1 MSYRS
6 LNGLNG
12 SNLIIT
18 NNYVARLPIEQTQTT
33 SLDPVIIGLKGI
45 TGFTG
50 SAGNVLKSNSANN
63 ALEWATDN
71 NEIITATL
79 PLLKTGIDISLKG
92 ITGFTGAGKILK
104 VNSNNDAFEWAT
116 DNNNVY
122 TGTAP
127 IIINSSTKNITY
139 NNDTVATFN
148 YKTFGNMTTFNNG
161 LEVKYLLD
169 NTNSGFVRFW
179 DDNNSN
185 YIDLH
190 PCVGHQ
196 LPYTVNMFLPTPI
209 SNGDTV
215 IVSRNSTDTL
225 TNKTITSFIGV
236 SSATIT
242 APSNTGTLALANST
256 IAFGDDGLNPVVRSY
271 IFDPRQNLGVPNS
284 VYNVLSYHNNGTE
297 TAINNWSAGN
307 GGLSSHI
314 SFNFGG
320 AMKFRFHTDETIKVG
335 SKSFLFPTN
344 AGTLALVGETSNWT
358 VSSNIISPASNA
370 VDTLKMKN
378 IQNPTYSG
386 TKLIENNYNGANYG
400 WSMYG
405 TNPKFILGLGGT
417 GNVSYPMLG
426 NDSGGFLVHINNTG
440 DCFKIDT
447 SKNATFYG
455 NRLDIGTHLRLE
467 TVSTNNHYL
476 TDPNST
482 VGSSNNEYVLYYN
495 TASTL
500 SILNAGDPNN
510 GEVRLSIGG
519 SPMFSVDSG
528 TCKVLTS
535 EFQTPR
541 FKIVSN
547 GSETYINNPDPA
559 ANSSPFLTYHQ
570 NGTDLNFSTPVG
582 GSANTSYIRHY
593 IGSQLK
599 LFIGGASTINYTPM
613 VIEGSLTITNNGD
626 LTMYNGDLIMT
637 GGNIDI
643 TGNISGTTCEI
654 DIDGGVNCLGGVSAN
669 ALGCKVGF
677 QDTLPGY
684 GTNLYGVIVAEQ
696 TYGYFA
702 TNTIPG
708 TGLGGTYD
716 AYWGGGSIGGTSDI
730 RMKKNINTI
739 ENPIDIIKRLRGV
752 NFEWK
757 CEGKPKGVQIGYIA
771 QEVKEVIPSIV
782 DFLPTTCEMCPDG
795 TYGVA
800 PMNISAVL
808 VEGIKAQQLEIDTL
822 KTELDTY
829 KLLMDKLINSKTFA
843 DFKKNIA

>member
-1 MSYRS
+1 MVVRS

-12 SNLIIT
+12 STTNVIIT
-18 NNYVARLPIEQTQTT
+18 NHMDAALPLEQTQANTLSPIVLSIKGLSTMGAENQIMKVNGSGVLAWAIDTDTT
-33 SLDPVIIGLKGI
+33 YSVVAPLNLNGTQISLTGLSTLQQADANKVIKVN
-45 TGFTG
+45 
-50 SAGNVLKSNSANN
+50 SAGNALEYATDIDTTYSVVAPLNLNGTQISLTGLTTLGVGDAYKVIKVNSAGN
-63 ALEWATDN
+63 ALEYATDN
-71 NEIITATL
+71 TDPSKWTLNGAILYPNSIASNVVIGTTSNPNSRKFYVNGDAECENLYAENILLNNGTTQSYIRFYDSDSTGPEYVDLKAPADLNANYTLTL
-79 PLLKTGIDISLKG
+79 P
-92 ITGFTGAGKILK
+92 A
-104 VNSNNDAFEWAT
+104 
-116 DNNNVY
+116 
-122 TGTAP
+122 
-127 IIINSSTKNITY
+127 NI
-139 NNDTVATFN
+139 
-148 YKTFGNMTTFNNG
+148 
-161 LEVKYLLD
+161 
-169 NTNSGFVRFW
+169 
-179 DDNNSN
+179 
-185 YIDLH
+185 
-190 PCVGHQ
+190 
-196 LPYTVNMFLPTPI
+196 
-209 SNGDTV
+209 
-215 IVSRNSTDTL
+215 
-225 TNKTITSFIGV
+225 
-236 SSATIT
+236 
-242 APSNTGTLALANST
+242 TGTLAVANST

-271 IFDPRQNLGVPNS
+271 IFDPRKNSGTPTS
-284 VYNVLSYHNNGTE
+284 VYNVLSYHENGTE

-335 SKSFLFPTN
+335 SKAYSFPTN

-358 VSSNIISPASNA
+358 VSSNIISPASPA

-426 NDSGGFLVHINNTG
+426 NDAGGFLVHINNTG

-510 GEVRLSIGG
+510 GEVRLSVGG

-684 GTNLYGVIVAEQ
+684 GTNLYGVHRSRTNIWLFC
-696 TYGYFA
+696 YFYCPRHW
-702 TNTIPG
+702 T
-708 TGLGGTYD
+708 
-716 AYWGGGSIGGTSDI
+716 W
-730 RMKKNINTI
+730 
-739 ENPIDIIKRLRGV
+739 
-752 NFEWK
+752 WK
-757 CEGKPKGVQIGYIA
+757 
-771 QEVKEVIPSIV
+771 
-782 DFLPTTCEMCPDG
+782 L
-795 TYGVA
+795 
-800 PMNISAVL
+800 
-808 VEGIKAQQLEIDTL
+808 
-822 KTELDTY
+822 
-829 KLLMDKLINSKTFA
+829 
-843 DFKKNIA
+843 

>member
-1 MSYRS
+1 MSVRS

-12 SNLIIT
+12 TNTNLIIT
-18 NNYVARLPIEQTQTT
+18 NNYVARLPIEQTQAT

-116 DNNNVY
+116 DTDTTYSVVAPLNLNGNQISLTGLTTLGVGDAYKVIKVNSAGNALEYATDTDTTYSVVAPLNLNGNQISLTGLTTLGVGDAYKVIKVNSAGNALEYATDNTDPSKWTLNGAILYPNSIASNVVI
-122 TGTAP
+122 GTTSNP
-127 IIINSSTKNITY
+127 NSRKFYVNGDAECENLYAENILL
-139 NNDTVATFN
+139 
-148 YKTFGNMTTFNNG
+148 NNG
-161 LEVKYLLD
+161 TTQSYIRFYD
-169 NTNSGFVRFW
+169 TDATNPEYV
-179 DDNNSN
+179 DLKAPADLNAN
-185 YIDLH
+185 Y
-190 PCVGHQ
+190 
-196 LPYTVNMFLPTPI
+196 
-209 SNGDTV
+209 
-215 IVSRNSTDTL
+215 TL
-225 TNKTITSFIGV
+225 TL
-236 SSATIT
+236 
-242 APSNTGTLALANST
+242 PSNITGTLAVVSQIPTIPSAIWVVNSNE
-256 IAFGDDGLNPVVRSY
+256 IYP
-271 IFDPRQNLGVPNS
+271 I
-284 VYNVLSYHNNGTE
+284 
-297 TAINNWSAGN
+297 
-307 GGLSSHI
+307 SS
-314 SFNFGG
+314 
-320 AMKFRFHTDETIKVG
+320 
-335 SKSFLFPTN
+335 
-344 AGTLALVGETSNWT
+344 
-358 VSSNIISPASNA
+358 A
-370 VDTLKMKN
+370 VDTLKMKT

-386 TKLIENNYNGANYG
+386 TKLEANTYINTNYG
-400 WSMYG
+400 WAIHGSIPEYTLAIG
-405 TNPKFILGLGGT
+405 PI
-417 GNVSYPMLG
+417 GNIAYPMLG
-426 NDSGGFLVHINNTG
+426 NKSGGFNVHINNVG
-440 DCFKIDT
+440 DAFNIDT
-447 SKNATFYG
+447 SRNATLYG
-455 NRLDIGTHLRLE
+455 NRLDIGAHLRLE

-476 TDPNST
+476 TDPNSA

-500 SILNAGDPNN
+500 SILNAGDPTN
-510 GEVRLSIGG
+510 GEVRLSIAG

-528 TCKVLTS
+528 SCKVLTS

-570 NGTDLNFSTPVG
+570 DGKNLDFSTPVG

-613 VIEGSLTITNNGD
+613 VIEGALTITNNGD
-626 LTMYNGDLIMT
+626 LTMYNGDIIMT
-637 GGNIDI
+637 GGDIDI
-643 TGNISGTTCEI
+643 TGDIIGTNCEI
-654 DIDGGVNCLGGVSAN
+654 DIDGGIRCEGVLSAN
-669 ALGCKVGF
+669 PIGYRIGF

-684 GTNLYGVIVAEQ
+684 SPNYTTLVVEPS
-696 TYGYFA
+696 YGYFA
-702 TNTIPG
+702 SATIPG
-708 TGLGGTYD
+708 SGSGGSYD
-716 AYWGGGSIGGTSDI
+716 GYWGNGSLGNASD
-730 RMKKNINTI
+730 RRLKTNINTI

-757 CEGKPKGVQIGYIA
+757 CEGKPKGIQIGYIA

-808 VEGIKAQQLEIDTL
+808 VEGIKAQQIEIDTL
-822 KTELDTY
+822 KTELDTVKTELDTY
-829 KLLMDKLINSKTFA
+829 KLLMDKLINSKTFV
-843 DFKKNIA
+843 DFKKSL